1 MKKRATTLL
10 LFLTLALAFGPG
22 LINTVKAADASLLLS
37 PESGSYNVGSTF
49 SIKVIVD
56 SGGGTGINAAD
67 GIITFDAS
75 YLSVTGLGKT
85 NSIFTLWTQEPTF
98 SNSKGEISFGGGNP
112 QAFKGTFGTI
122 FTITFKALKE
132 GDTKVKFS
140 SGSVL
145 AADGMG
151 TNVLSSYGEG
161 NYTLKK
167 ASTTPPPEE
176 EEETTPAGTGGL
188 LPPLPKV
195 SSPTHPE
202 PESWYSNNNPEF
214 EWELPPDVVGVSLL
228 LHERPDAVPD
238 SNSEGLLESATYDD
252 AVEDGI
258 WYFHIK
264 FKNNHGWGP
273 VAHRK
278 VLIDTVPPEP
288 FTVRVEMTDPTDPQ
302 PVLVFSTTTDSL
314 SGIDHYEMK
323 VGEEDWSQMDPN
335 NFQDRRYKMPTQ
347 SPGDIQ
353 VEVRAVDK
361 AGNSTAS
368 SVNIAIEPLKAPTI
382 TDVPEQIDLGDI
394 LIVKGISFY
403 PQAKIE
409 VFMEKE
415 EGGGSLTGQTMT
427 ASDGTWTF
435 FAQDGLEEG
444 SYGVWA
450 RIIDSRGAQ
459 SDPSSRSSFGVIPP
473 SLIELYGQFIILGL
487 ALIVVV
493 LIVIIFLQRAKCAD
507 RISKIKKE
515 TEEVKFTSGKVFN
528 ALRQEVEEQVEFLDN
543 KPSLS
548 ESEEYVRD
556 KLKEALDISEEF
568 LGKEIKDIE
577 EELGMEKGK

>member
-1 MKKRATTLL
+1 MQKRIIPLL
-10 LFLTLALAFGPG
+10 IFLTFSLAFGFS
-22 LINTVKAADASLLLS
+22 LINTDVVEAAGASLLLS
-37 PESGSYNVGSTF
+37 PESGSYNVDSTF

-85 NSIFTLWTQEPTF
+85 NSVFTLWTQEPTF
-98 SNSKGEISFGGGNP
+98 SNTKGEISFGGGNP
-112 QAFKGTFGTI
+112 QVFKGTFGTI

-132 GDTKVKFS
+132 GNTKVKFS

-167 ASTTPPPEE
+167 ATSTTPPPG
-176 EEETTPAGTGGL
+176 EETTPPATGL

-202 PESWYSNNNPEF
+202 PENWYSNNTPEF
-214 EWELPPDVVGVSLL
+214 DWDLPPDVIGVSLL
-228 LHERPDAVPD
+228 LYANPAAVPD
-238 SNSEGLLESATYDD
+238 SNSEGLLESATYED

-273 VAHRK
+273 ISHRK
-278 VLIDTVPPEP
+278 VLIDTAPPEP
-288 FTVRVEMTDPTDPQ
+288 FTVKVEMTDPTDPQ
-302 PVLVFSTTTDSL
+302 PVLVFSSTTDKL

-323 VGEEDWSQMDPN
+323 IGETDWSQMDPN
-335 NFQDRRYKMPTQ
+335 NFHDRKYKMPPQ

-353 VEVRAVDK
+353 VEVKAVDK

-368 SVNIAIEPLKAPTI
+368 SVNITIEPLKAPTI
-382 TDVPEQIDLGDI
+382 TDVPEQIGLGDI

-409 VFMEKE
+409 IFMEKE
-415 EGGGSLTGQTMT
+415 GKSLTGQTMT
-427 ASDGTWTF
+427 DSSGVWTY
-435 FAQDGLEEG
+435 FAKEGLEQGNYEI
-444 SYGVWA
+444 WA
-450 RIIDSRGAQ
+450 RVVDSRGAQ
-459 SDPSSRSSFGVIPP
+459 SLPSPRSSFGVIPP
-473 SLIELYGQFIILGL
+473 SILELYGQIIILVL
-487 ALIVVV
+487 SLISLV
-493 LIVIIFLQRAKCAD
+493 LIIIIFLQRAKCAD
-507 RISKIKKE
+507 KIRKIKKE
-515 TEEVKFTSGKVFN
+515 TQEVRLTSNNVFN
-528 ALRQEVEEQVEFLDN
+528 ALRQEVEEQVEFLDK

>member
-1 MKKRATTLL
+1 MGKRIAILSI
-10 LFLTLALAFGPG
+10 FLVLGLAFGSG
-22 LINTVKAADASLLLS
+22 LINTVEAAGASLLLS
-37 PESGSYNVGSTF
+37 PESGSYNVDSTF

-67 GIITFDAS
+67 GIITFDTG

-167 ASTTPPPEE
+167 AATTPPPEE
-176 EEETTPAGTGGL
+176 EETTSPGTGL

-214 EWELPPDVVGVSLL
+214 EWELPPDVIGVSLL

-238 SNSEGLLESATYDD
+238 SNSEGLLESATYEDD
-252 AVEDGI
+252 VEDGV

-273 VAHRK
+273 IAHRK
-278 VLIDTVPPEP
+278 VLIDTAPPNP
-288 FTVRVEMTDPTDPQ
+288 FTVKVEMTDPTDPQ
-302 PVLVFSTTTDSL
+302 PVLVFSSTTDSL

-323 VGEEDWSQMDPN
+323 IGETDWSQMDPN
-335 NFQDRRYKMPTQ
+335 NFQDRKYKMSPQ

-368 SVNIAIEPLKAPTI
+368 SVNITIEPLKAPTI

-415 EGGGSLTGQTMT
+415 GGGNLSGQTMT
-427 ASDGTWTF
+427 ASDGTWTY
-435 FAQDGLEEG
+435 FAQDGIEEG
-444 SYGVWA
+444 NYEIWA
-450 RIIDSRGAQ
+450 KVIDSRGAQ
-459 SDPSSRSSFGVIPP
+459 STPSSRSSFGVIPP
-473 SLIELYGQFIILGL
+473 SLLELYGHFIILAL
-487 ALIVVV
+487 ALIVLV
-493 LIVIIFLQRAKCAD
+493 LIVVIFLQRAKCAD
-507 RISKIKKE
+507 RIGKIKKE
-515 TEEVKFTSGKVFN
+515 TQEVRLTSGKVFN
-528 ALRQEVEEQVEFLDN
+528 ALRQEVEEQVEFLDK

-577 EELGMEKGK
+577 EELGIEKEK